1 MRIPNKILGHTLTPA
16 ERVRFI
22 KNGLNRDLI
31 KYRIKKGWDRSEW
44 FRPKGRLKG
53 NVVIN
58 RNIVSDERLKHMEE
72 YGIPVHLA
80 RQRMSKGMSFEEAT
94 TTPPLIIMDKLKMP
108 KREVVEVIG
117 RVKYLNKQP
126 ETKFPYCIPA
136 GILKRAKEYG
146 VDIDKVKELPV

>member
-44 FRPKGRLKG
+44 FRPKVRLKG

-58 RNIVSDERLKHMEE
+58 RNIVSDERLK
-72 YGIPVHLA
+72 
-80 RQRMSKGMSFEEAT
+80 
-94 TTPPLIIMDKLKMP
+94 MP
-108 KREVVEVIG
+108 KQEVIEVIG
-117 RVKYLNKQP
+117 RIKYLNKQP
-126 ETKFPYCIPA
+126 ETKGVICIP
-136 GILKRAKEYG
+136 LRVLVRAKEYG
-146 VDIDKVKELPV
+146 VDINAVEELKV